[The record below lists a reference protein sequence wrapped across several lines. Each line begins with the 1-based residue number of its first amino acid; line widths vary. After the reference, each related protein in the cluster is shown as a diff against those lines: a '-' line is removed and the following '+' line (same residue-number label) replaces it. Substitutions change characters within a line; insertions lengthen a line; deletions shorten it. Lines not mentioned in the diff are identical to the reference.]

1 MTEGMITIYGIK
13 NCDKCRAAQKW
24 FAGRDIDFT
33 FHDLRVNGLSE
44 GLYKNWQKT
53 FDDGRLLN
61 RRSQTWRSIP
71 KAERENLTVSTEREL
86 ALRYPTL
93 VKRPIVA
100 SDTDLRVGY
109 DEAAWE
115 DLL

>member
-1 MTEGMITIYGIK
+1 MITIYGIK

-24 FAGRDIDFT
+24 FAARNVQII
-33 FHDLRVNGLSE
+33 FHDLRVDGLDAE
-44 GLYKNWQKT
+44 LYGNWQST
-53 FDDGRLLN
+53 FADGQLLN
-61 RRSQTWRSIP
+61 RRSQTWRKIP
-71 KAERENLTVSTEREL
+71 PADREELDISKERKL

-100 SDTDLRVGY
+100 SGDKLCVGY

-115 DLL
+115 NFCE

>member
-1 MTEGMITIYGIK
+1 MITIYGIK

-24 FAGRDIDFT
+24 FTGRKIDFR
-33 FHDLRVNGLSE
+33 FHDLRADGLSE
-44 GLYKNWQKT
+44 GLYKNWQKV
-53 FDDGRLLN
+53 FGDGQLLN

-71 KAERENLTVSTEREL
+71 EAEREELNVSKERKL
-86 ALRYPTL
+86 ALRYPTV

-100 SDTDLRVGY
+100 SDKQLFVGY
-109 DEAAWE
+109 DESAWE